1 MKHDDSESLLD
12 LSYSQDCDKL
22 SSKLIMRDEKVK
34 SQIDTDHI
42 KNEDI
47 TTILETIL
55 KDDELFASVHKS
67 ILEAINFGILTK
79 EKVVKIEE
87 GFLLG
92 FYKGGDDIKYRQ
104 MIL

>member
-1 MKHDDSESLLD
+1 
-12 LSYSQDCDKL
+12 
-22 SSKLIMRDEKVK
+22 MRDEKVK

-42 KNEDI
+42 KNENI
-47 TTILETIL
+47 TTILETILETIL

-87 GFLLG
+87 ILLLG
-92 FYKGGDDIKYRQ
+92 FYKGRDNTKYCQ